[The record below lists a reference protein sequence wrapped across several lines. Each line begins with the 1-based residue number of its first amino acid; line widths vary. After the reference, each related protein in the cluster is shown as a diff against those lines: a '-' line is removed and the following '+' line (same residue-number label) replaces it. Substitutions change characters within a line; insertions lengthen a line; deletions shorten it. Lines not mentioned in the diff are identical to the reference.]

1 MTGKQQKGPLSGLRI
16 VEMVGIGPAPLAAML
31 FSDLGAEVI
40 RIDRP
45 QSVDLGLARPVRF
58 DLAARGRRSIAIDL
72 KRPEGVE
79 CALALIEKADALIEG
94 FRPGVM
100 ERLGLGPQVCSARNP
115 RLVYGR
121 MTGWGQEGP
130 LAHTAGHD
138 INYIALSG
146 ALEAIGRKGAP
157 PTPPL
162 NYLGD
167 YAGGTMFLV
176 LGVLASILRARE
188 CGQGQVVDAAMI
200 DGVSALSTPL
210 IGLRAA
216 GLHNRPRGEN
226 LLDGGAPFYDVY
238 ECADGKYVAVGAIEH
253 KFREILLDT
262 LGLRDQMP
270 DLDDRA
276 NWDEGRRLLVERF
289 RQKSRDE
296 WAALFEGSDACVTPV
311 LTFEEAPNHPHHR
324 ARRRYITI
332 DDIVQPAPAPCFG
345 RQTAEGEALRPP
357 EAPGASSEAIL
368 RDWGVDPALA
378 RRWLASGVVGSHR

>member
-1 MTGKQQKGPLSGLRI
+1 MKERSGGPLSGLRM

-31 FSDLGAEVI
+31 LSDLGAEVI

-45 QSVDLGLARPVRF
+45 QPADLGLARPVRF

-79 CALALIEKADALIEG
+79 CALALIEQADALIEG

-100 ERLGLGPQVCSARNP
+100 ERLGLGPDVCLARNP

-138 INYIALSG
+138 INYIALTG

-157 PTPPL
+157 PTVPL

-176 LGVLASILRARE
+176 LGLLAAILRARE

-216 GLHNRPRGEN
+216 GLYNHPRGEN
-226 LLDGGAPFYDVY
+226 VLDGGAPFYDVY

-253 KFREILLDT
+253 KFRDLMLDK
-262 LGLRDQMP
+262 LGLREQMP

-276 NWDEGRRLLVERF
+276 NWDEGRRLLSERF
-289 RQKSRDE
+289 RQKTRDE
-296 WAALFEGSDACVTPV
+296 WAALFDGSDACVTPV
-311 LTFEEAPNHPHHR
+311 LTFEEAPDHPHHR
-324 ARRRYITI
+324 ARRRYVTL
-332 DDIVQPAPAPCFG
+332 DGIVQPAPAPRFSG
-345 RQTAEGEALRPP
+345 HAIAAERLQPP

-368 RDWGVDPALA
+368 RDWGVDAESTQ
-378 RRWLASGVVGSHR
+378 RWLASGVIVSHT